1 MSCSDTNAARTF
13 ALTAGRPR
21 AARRQR
27 TLITAVAVLFALIA
41 LVVIGA
47 ALPDERVATNLI
59 IRNQAPSIDYPF
71 GTDWLGRDM
80 LARTLRGL
88 TVSLWVGLAA
98 ASMSAL
104 LAFVLG
110 AAAATMGRTADA
122 VVSWLTDLFL
132 GLPHIVML
140 ILISFAFGGGARGV
154 IIGVVLTHWPS
165 LTRVIR
171 AEILSLREAE
181 YVRVSR
187 SLGKSRW
194 WVATKHMVPHIIPQF
209 LVGLTL
215 LFPHAILHEAAVT
228 FLGFGLPPHQPAVGI
243 ILSEAMMHLSTGR
256 WWLAL
261 FPGLALLVMVRI
273 FDILSDQVRALLDPR
288 TSHE

>member
-1 MSCSDTNAARTF
+1 VSCSNTSTAA
-13 ALTAGRPR
+13 LDVYVHEPR
-21 AARRQR
+21 MTRRQR
-27 TLITAVAVLFALIA
+27 TLITIIAVVFSLAAIVIISAVL
-41 LVVIGA
+41 
-47 ALPDERVATNLI
+47 PDTRVATNLVV
-59 IRNQAPSIDYPF
+59 RNQPPSWEYPF

-88 TVSLWVGLAA
+88 AVSLGVGLGA
-98 ASMSAL
+98 ASLSAL
-104 LAFVLG
+104 LAFLLG

-122 VVSWLTDLFL
+122 IVSWLTDLFL
-132 GLPHIVML
+132 SLPHIVML
-140 ILISFAFGGGARGV
+140 ILISFAFGGGAQGV

-171 AEILSLREAE
+171 AEILALRDAE
-181 YVRVSR
+181 FVHASR
-187 SLGKSRW
+187 GLGKSRW
-194 WVATKHMVPHIIPQF
+194 WIATRHMVPHVVPQF

-261 FPGLALLVMVRI
+261 FPGLSLLVMVRV
-273 FDILSDQVRALLDPR
+273 FDMLGEQARALLDPR